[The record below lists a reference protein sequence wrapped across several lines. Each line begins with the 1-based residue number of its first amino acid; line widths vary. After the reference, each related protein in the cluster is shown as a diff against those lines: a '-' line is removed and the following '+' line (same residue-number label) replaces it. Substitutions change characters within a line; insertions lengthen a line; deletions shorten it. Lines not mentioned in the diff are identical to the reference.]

1 MIQILFNGVAMGA
14 IYALVALSF
23 VLVYNAVGVV
33 NFATG
38 EVVMLGAFLGV
49 TALSIFELNTALA
62 YVATLGV
69 MVVFGYVFNLVTYY
83 PLRGQSFL
91 PVAISTLAAGI
102 LLRNLATIIWGPLP
116 LSMSGIFGSDIWKV
130 GDLNILPQHVVILV
144 VTLTLLVLQYFL
156 FSHTRYGRMMRAAAQ
171 DQEAAKLMGIRVDM
185 VIGLTF
191 VYAAFLGGVGGLLLA
206 PVFFVTTGMGF
217 SVVMKAFAASIV
229 GGFGSLPGAV
239 VGGLF
244 VGLVEILGAT
254 YISSAFKDAI
264 AFLLLIIV
272 LLVRPQGLFGE
283 PISEKA

>member
-171 DQEAAKLMGIRVDM
+171 DQEAAKLMGIRVDV

-264 AFLLLIIV
+264 AFLLLIVV

>member
-171 DQEAAKLMGIRVDM
+171 DQETAKLMGIRVDV

-272 LLVRPQGLFGE
+272 LLVRPQGIFGE
-283 PISEKA
+283 PISENA

>member
-1 MIQILFNGVAMGA
+1 
-14 IYALVALSF
+14 
-23 VLVYNAVGVV
+23 
-33 NFATG
+33 
-38 EVVMLGAFLGV
+38 
-49 TALSIFELNTALA
+49 
-62 YVATLGV
+62 
-69 MVVFGYVFNLVTYY
+69 
-83 PLRGQSFL
+83 
-91 PVAISTLAAGI
+91 
-102 LLRNLATIIWGPLP
+102 
-116 LSMSGIFGSDIWKV
+116 
-130 GDLNILPQHVVILV
+130 
-144 VTLTLLVLQYFL
+144 
-156 FSHTRYGRMMRAAAQ
+156 MMRAAAQ
-171 DQEAAKLMGIRVDM
+171 DQETAKLMGIRVDV

-264 AFLLLIIV
+264 AFLLLIVV